1 MNSSDLS
8 SWAPGHI
15 WFTWA
20 VGLIVLFPL
29 LIVVLGEVIHKMEKS
44 QSKWLSP
51 IKNLRHLVL
60 PQLVFLLIMTRILG
74 LDAENV
80 WVRVVE
86 TALWIFIIHT
96 SLGILNTLLFS
107 GANEDP
113 GNWQGRVP
121 KLVVDFA
128 RVVLVMIGA
137 ALVLSSVWG
146 IDLGRMLAALG
157 VGSIVLGLA
166 LQDTLGSLFSGFAL
180 LSSKQFRVGDW
191 LNVGDNE
198 EGKIIDMNWRTV
210 TLLNRD
216 EDIIIVP
223 NAELAKGK
231 FVNYTYPYP
240 RHREKVQFDFSFDD
254 APYLVKKALKE
265 AALATPGIL
274 ADPEPVIALISYDEF
289 SVKHEV
295 LYFIEDYVD
304 QPRILD
310 DFKSR
315 VWYVAK
321 RYGISFP
328 TRAHEVFM
336 MESAIESQ
344 DQSRSEIESQLI
356 HLPFLK
362 SKQQQVALLAESAK
376 KLDYAT
382 GERIIA
388 QDEMTDYLYVVST
401 GKATESFIDG
411 LDLSHDL
418 NILQTNDFFG
428 LAALVRNEP
437 SDVSITCETDMQVIA
452 IKRDAIQHLFEM
464 NPELAVEME
473 KVLEN
478 RTREVRTLQRA
489 VRKSQLQQL
498 AKEKQNETVVDI
510 QSVLKL

>member
-1 MNSSDLS
+1 MNGSDLIN
-8 SWAPGHI
+8 WTPGTI
-15 WFTWA
+15 WFAWA
-20 VGLIVLFPL
+20 VGLILVFPL
-29 LIVVLGEVIHKMEKS
+29 LIVVLGEVVHKMEKS
-44 QSKWLSP
+44 QSKWLNP
-51 IKNLRHLVL
+51 VKNLRHLVL
-60 PQLVFLLIMTRILG
+60 PQLVFLLIMTRVLG
-74 LDAENV
+74 LDSENI

-86 TALWIFIIHT
+86 TALWIFVIHT
-96 SLGILNTLLFS
+96 SLSILNIVLFA
-107 GANEDP
+107 GAHDDP
-113 GNWQGRVP
+113 RNWQGRVP
-121 KLVVDFA
+121 KLVVDFV
-128 RVVLVMIGA
+128 RVVLVAIGA

-191 LNVGDNE
+191 LNVGDDK
-198 EGKIIDMNWRTV
+198 EGKIIGMNWRTV

-240 RHREKVQFDFSFDD
+240 RHREKVQFDLSFDD

-265 AALATPGIL
+265 AALATPGVL
-274 ADPEPVIALISYDEF
+274 ADPAPVVALISYDEF

-295 LYFIEDYVD
+295 LYFIEDYID
-304 QPRILD
+304 QPAILD

-328 TRAHEVFM
+328 TRSHEVFM
-336 MESAIESQ
+336 MEAAAKSQ
-344 DQSRSEIESQLI
+344 QQTRNEIEDQLS

-362 SKQQQVALLAESAK
+362 SKPQNLALLAQSSRK
-376 KLDYAT
+376 FDYAT
-382 GERIIA
+382 GERIIV
-388 QDEMTDYLYVVST
+388 QGDMTAYLYVVST
-401 GKATESFIDG
+401 GTATESFVDG
-411 LDLSHDL
+411 LEISHDM
-418 NILQTNDFFG
+418 NTLQSNDFFG

-437 SDVSITCETDMQVIA
+437 SDVSITCQTDMQVIA
-452 IKRDAIQHLFEM
+452 IERDAIQHLFES

-489 VRKSQLQQL
+489 VKKTQLQQL
-498 AKEKQNETVVDI
+498 AKEKKDETVVDI
-510 QSVLKL
+510 QQVLNL